1 MNLPLLCA
9 NEFLFCDE
17 SQLIDHVMIPLN
29 PGCALFNSVN
39 ALCNVSFETCPL
51 PAALADEGTPITT

>member
-1 MNLPLLCA
+1 
-9 NEFLFCDE
+9 
-17 SQLIDHVMIPLN
+17 MIPLN

>member
-1 MNLPLLCA
+1 
-9 NEFLFCDE
+9 
-17 SQLIDHVMIPLN
+17 MIPLN

-51 PAALADEGTPITT
+51 PAALADEGTPITTWSGLSGAKYFSAVCDFV